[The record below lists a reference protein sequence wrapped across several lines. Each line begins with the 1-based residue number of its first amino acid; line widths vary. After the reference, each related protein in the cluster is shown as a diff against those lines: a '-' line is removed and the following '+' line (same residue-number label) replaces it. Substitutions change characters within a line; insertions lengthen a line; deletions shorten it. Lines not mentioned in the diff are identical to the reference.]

1 MLVIVYKNLILWK
14 YVVVQI
20 DRTILEKAWFC
31 HVKLKCLTD

>member
-20 DRTILEKAWFC
+20 DRTILEKTGF
-31 HVKLKCLTD
+31 VM